1 MSKIKLTGSNSG
13 YVEISSA
20 ADAGNLTL
28 ELPTAGTALLSNAGN
43 VFTGI
48 TTFTGVNITDDITF
62 NGASYNVVWD
72 KSDNQLEFGDN
83 AKLSFGS
90 ASPWLQLYH
99 SGSHAFI
106 ANTGGQLAIRC
117 NTTLHLSTDQGVD
130 HLLATKN
137 ADVKLYFNGGQ
148 KFQTTNTGAV
158 VTGICTATSFSGSGE
173 GLTYTSPLSHRNIV
187 INGDMRVAQRATS
200 ASMSDHGATYDVC
213 DRWNYNRHGVTA
225 TIAQVAD
232 APAGRG
238 FKYSLKWTST
248 SAVGSLHAGNNL
260 KWVYKIERQDIE
272 RLGYG
277 SANGKTATLSFY
289 AKGSLAGKIGVSCR
303 HDSRI
308 FSTNVDMTANTWQLH
323 TIVIPVDTS
332 SGFSAN
338 DNASGFEFG
347 ISWGAGSNSTSGTT
361 GGNWIPFHT
370 AYSAGFTAG
379 QQGAY
384 LTTSGSTFQITG
396 VQLEMGSVATPFEH
410 KPFSEELAR
419 CHRYFAIFPGR
430 SGGIPFWQAYT
441 GSSQCSC
448 SLPIPFNMR
457 ATPTPTDKGTGT
469 STTTGYCYNSNG
481 NQVNSR
487 YANNNAPVLSCGGN
501 APSGL
506 GLQMVFGSH
515 QSGTND
521 VTVASWNGSSPGI
534 FLDAEL

>member
-28 ELPTAGTALLSNAGN
+28 ALPTSGTALLSNAGN

-62 NGASYNVVWD
+62 NGASYDVLWD

-83 AKLSFGS
+83 AKLSFG
-90 ASPWLQLYH
+90 ASSDLQIFHDGNFNKIQATSNLLIGDSSNNLITMYPSNGGVNLLY
-99 SGSHAFI
+99 
-106 ANTGGQLAIRC
+106 TGGHQKLA
-117 NTTLHLSTDQGVD
+117 TTLHGV
-130 HLLATKN
+130 
-137 ADVKLYFNGGQ
+137 
-148 KFQTTNTGAV
+148 V

-187 INGDMRVAQRATS
+187 INGDMRVVQRATS

-410 KPFSEELAR
+410 RPLSEELAR
-419 CHRYFAIFPGR
+419 CQRYFYKISTTAG
-430 SGGIPFWQAYT
+430 SGT
-441 GSSQCSC
+441 GSYKHMGTMQYYSGNNPYGKMLD
-448 SLPIPFNMR
+448 LPVPMRVIPTGSFTGDIRPWTAAGSTNGSFTTINFDR
-457 ATPTPTDKGTGT
+457 NDNKFLGSNGSTTNQNSGSAGNATPIT
-469 STTTGYCYNSNG
+469 
-481 NQVNSR
+481 
-487 YANNNAPVLSCGGN
+487 LM
-501 APSGL
+501 PS
-506 GLQMVFGSH
+506 
-515 QSGTND
+515 
-521 VTVASWNGSSPGI
+521 ASMSA
-534 FLDAEL
+534 DAEL